1 MRRIIKLLVAAALVT
16 VLLMAMNASPAFAT
30 HLAPGEGKHTGNES
44 CYSHDEPSDK
54 ENDCGWHAGD
64 GYHNKDHKR

>member
-1 MRRIIKLLVAAALVT
+1 MRRTIKLLVVAALMAALLVT
-16 VLLMAMNASPAFAT
+16 INASPAFAT
-30 HLAPGEGKHTGNES
+30 HLAPGGGKHTGNES

-54 ENDCGWHAGD
+54 ENDCGWHAGE

>member
-1 MRRIIKLLVAAALVT
+1 MRRTIKLLVVTALMAALLVT
-16 VLLMAMNASPAFAT
+16 INASPAFAT

-54 ENDCGWHAGD
+54 ENDCGWHAGK